1 MSVIIDAR
9 SAAESAIKILL
20 KKKKQLE
27 LPDLQI
33 QPLKDFLQEAEQHK
47 LTKRDKQLICDQAIL
62 IMEQFYAHLPFKRA
76 RYAADPAQRL
86 RLLRNEITN
95 LSEQQFHAEM
105 IRTFTELRDVHTL
118 YRLPEPFKSA
128 VAFLPFFTES
138 FETPEG
144 RRYVVT
150 EIMEG
155 FKPDPSFGHF
165 VEIVSWSGVPIEK
178 AVDQLAR
185 NIPGGNVATR
195 VFRGNMRLTVRTLNN
210 VLAPIEE
217 CAFIHYKPRGSD
229 EVRIL
234 MVPWYAGRGLTTT
247 ILLSERSLEANA
259 ECRQLTDLAK
269 VKDTLWVQRRL
280 SIPVPAS
287 EKTNFYE
294 SSLPH
299 VFEVHHTLEKSE
311 FENWSEILTDSRP
324 AKGKKPAI
332 PSTKKFGYVRIYTFN
347 GELGSIFLE
356 FENILQWLEDNQ
368 FATHGLVLDIRS
380 NGGGSITDAERMLQ
394 LLTAK
399 RIEPAL
405 FQFPNTEAVQRVMAK
420 LTNQETTE
428 EARAQL
434 VDDKKSSIS
443 KGNNLFKRWV
453 DGILRGA
460 ASGSALT
467 DGRPLTTPE
476 EANNI
481 GQVYQGPV
489 TLLVDAGTYSASD
502 IFAAG
507 FQDHSIGPI
516 IGTDDNT
523 GGGGASV
530 WTHGRQL
537 EQIAALTELP
547 LAPLPAGAGI
557 SLASL
562 RSSRVKSKLGEPVED
577 IGVKCDI
584 RHKLSLPDLMMRSCP
599 DIMHLACQTL
609 AKRPVYRLKILK
621 AEVSLLTALKVTVKA
636 TANLERLVCY
646 LEGQPQLVLQLDN
659 RKSAGVKTVE
669 DGLEMITESFSVPL
683 VALNDR
689 IPRELSIMGYN
700 WNSSRA
706 AKASGNRLELVAS
719 HKTRIKRIKV

>member
-1 MSVIIDAR
+1 MSMMIDAR
-9 SAAESAIKILL
+9 SAAESAIKKLL

-27 LPDLQI
+27 LPDLKI
-33 QPLKDFLQEAEQHK
+33 QLLKDFLQKSEQHK

-86 RLLRNEITN
+86 RLLRNDIPN

-155 FKPDPSFGHF
+155 FNPDPSFGPF

-185 NIPGGNVATR
+185 NIPGGNLATR

-229 EVRIL
+229 EVRIML
-234 MVPWYAGRGLTTT
+234 VPWYVGHGLTSA
-247 ILLSERSLEANA
+247 ILLSDRSMEANA
-259 ECRQLTDLAK
+259 ECRQLTDLAR

-280 SIPVPAS
+280 KTQVAAS
-287 EKTNFYE
+287 EQTNSYV

-311 FENWSEILTDSRP
+311 FETWSEVLTDSRP
-324 AKGKKPAI
+324 AKGRKPAI

-347 GELGSIFLE
+347 GELGSIFFE
-356 FENILQWLEDNQ
+356 FLNILQFLEDNQ
-368 FATHGLVLDIRS
+368 FATHGLILDIRS

-399 RIEPAL
+399 NIEPAL

-420 LTNQETTE
+420 LTNQQTTE
-428 EARAQL
+428 EARAL
-434 VDDKKSSIS
+434 LADDEKGSIS

-453 DGILRGA
+453 DGILRGV

-481 GQVYQGPV
+481 GQIYQGPV

-507 FQDHSIGPI
+507 FQDHGIGPI

-562 RSSRVKSKLGEPVED
+562 RSSRVKGKLGEPVED

-609 AKRPVYRLKILK
+609 AKQPVYRLKILK

-636 TANLERLVCY
+636 TSNLERLVCY
-646 LEGQPQLVLQLDN
+646 LEGQPQLVLQLDSEN
-659 RKSAGVKTVE
+659 VAGVKTVE
-669 DGLEMITESFSVPL
+669 DGLEMITESFTVPL
-683 VALNDR
+683 VALNGR
-689 IPRELSIMGYN
+689 VPRELSIKGYN
-700 WNSSRA
+700 WNNSRTI
-706 AKASGNRLELVAS
+706 KAGGNRLELVAS
-719 HKTRIKRIKV
+719 HKTKIKRIKV